1 MCVTWLASWLRS
13 ALVVEIMT
21 GTDKH
26 LRKLQ
31 PYLLEPYGEGTA
43 KMGSHPLSDT
53 RAEGLV
59 MGQSEVEDHK
69 ATGFAKLMQLRKI
82 STLPSSKSISY
93 VAQVDP
99 NLSYTSSATMHN
111 DRIKHYRP
119 PLGPRDRFD
128 RSRPPLT
135 SHEIGWFAEEKA
147 LRKPLYPIC
156 SSAMT
161 KFFDNMAQM
170 SHMKKR

>member
-1 MCVTWLASWLRS
+1 
-13 ALVVEIMT
+13 MT

-26 LRKLQ
+26 LKKMQ
-31 PYLLEPYGEGTA
+31 PYLLQPYGEGQPGTT
-43 KMGSHPLSDT
+43 MGPHPMSDT

-59 MGQSEVEDHK
+59 MGQTETEDGKHQ
-69 ATGFAKLMQLRKI
+69 GFSKLMALRKI
-82 STLPSSKSISY
+82 TTFPSSKSISY
-93 VAQVDP
+93 VAQFDP
-99 NLSYTSSATMHN
+99 NRSYKSSETMKN

-119 PLGPRDRFD
+119 SFGPRDRFP
-128 RSRPPLT
+128 RARPPLT